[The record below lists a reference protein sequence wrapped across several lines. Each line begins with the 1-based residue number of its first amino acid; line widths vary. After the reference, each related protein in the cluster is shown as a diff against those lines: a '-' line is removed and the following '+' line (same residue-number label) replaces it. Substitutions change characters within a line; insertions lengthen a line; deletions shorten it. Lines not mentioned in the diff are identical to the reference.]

1 MAGFDDMSQ
10 EAQAK
15 QVAETGA
22 LDELSEFS
30 AMLQQKINPRTDSAK
45 KEVDN
50 AVLALVR
57 QASED
62 SSLISEDVID
72 TLSAMIAQLDEKLSA
87 QMNAIMHHDEFQ
99 KFEASWRGLA
109 YTLNNAETDSSLRV
123 KVLNVSKSELQG
135 MMRRYPGAKWDKSP
149 LHNMVYEKNLGTL
162 GGKPYGCLIGD
173 YFFDH
178 TSPDVNLLNSLG
190 KVAESALCP
199 FISGASPALLGLD
212 SWNEISV
219 PPDVSEIFETPEYA
233 QWNSLRDSENARFIG
248 LALPR
253 VLAREPYG
261 PSSNSMVEEFNFVE
275 ETDGHGGKL
284 FSWMNAAH
292 AMAANI
298 NRAYKDHGWTVR
310 IRGVTSGGE
319 VANLPTHVFD
329 TGDGSKDMK
338 CPTEVSITDRREGEL
353 SKAGLMGLIH
363 RQHTD
368 KAAFIG
374 AQSLYRPKKYVDDLA
389 TASDNMSSRIPYI
402 FAVSRFSHY
411 LKVMVRDKIG
421 QSPDRRQLEMEL
433 QAWINKYVSGNPDGA
448 DEAEKAKKPL
458 AGAKVEVVEDELNPG
473 YYTGKFFLKPHF
485 QMEGM
490 DIGMSLVSKL
500 PTGK

>member
-1 MAGFDDMSQ
+1 MANVTQTQTG
-10 EAQAK
+10 QAT
-15 QVAETGA
+15 ET
-22 LDELSEFS
+22 LDGLSEFS
-30 AMLQQKINPRTDSAK
+30 DILKQTIKPRTDVAA

-50 AVLALVR
+50 AVVALVR
-57 QASED
+57 EALNDQSVVA
-62 SSLISEDVID
+62 EDVID
-72 TLSAMIAQLDEKLSA
+72 TVDAMLAKLDKKLSD
-87 QMNAIMHHDEFQ
+87 QMNAILHHAEYQ
-99 KFEASWRGLA
+99 QFEASWRGLA

-123 KVLNVSKSELQG
+123 KVLNISKPELQA

-149 LHNMVYEKNLGTL
+149 LHNIVYEQNLGTL
-162 GGKPYGCLIGD
+162 GGKPFGCLIGD
-173 YFFDH
+173 YYFDH
-178 TSPDVNLLNSLG
+178 GSADVNLLNSMG
-190 KVAESALCP
+190 KIAEAALAP
-199 FISGASPALLGLD
+199 FVSGASPSLLGLD
-212 SWNEISV
+212 SWTEVSV

-233 QWNSLRDSENARFIG
+233 QWNSLRDSENARF
-248 LALPR
+248 LALTLPR
-253 VLAREPYG
+253 VLSREPYG
-261 PSSNSMVEEFNFVE
+261 QNSNSVVEEFNFEE
-275 ETDGHGGKL
+275 ETDGHGGMMY
-284 FSWMNAAH
+284 SWMNAAH

-298 NRAYKDHGWTVR
+298 NRAYKEHGWTVR

-319 VANLPTHVFD
+319 VAKLPTHVFD
-329 TGDGSKDMK
+329 TGDGSKDLK

-353 SKAGLMGLIH
+353 SKAGLIGLIH

-411 LKVMVRDKIG
+411 LKAMVRDKIG
-421 QSPDRRQLEMEL
+421 QSPDRIQLQRDL
-433 QAWINKYVSGNPDGA
+433 QAWINKYVSGNPESA
-448 DEAEKAKKPL
+448 SEIEKAKKPL

-473 YYTGKFFLKPHF
+473 YYQGRFFLKPHF

>member
-1 MAGFDDMSQ
+1 MANETQKQGG
-10 EAQAK
+10 QAT
-15 QVAETGA
+15 ET
-22 LDELSEFS
+22 LDGLSEFS
-30 AMLQQKINPRTDSAK
+30 DILKQTIKPRTDVAA

-50 AVLALVR
+50 AVVALVR
-57 QASED
+57 EALNDQSVVA
-62 SSLISEDVID
+62 EDVID
-72 TLSAMIAQLDEKLSA
+72 TVDAMLAKLDKKLSD
-87 QMNAIMHHDEFQ
+87 QMNAILHHAEYQ
-99 KFEASWRGLA
+99 EFEASWRGLA

-123 KVLNVSKSELQG
+123 KVLNISKRELQG

-149 LHNMVYEKNLGTL
+149 LHNIVYEQNLGTL
-162 GGKPYGCLIGD
+162 GGKPFGCLIGD
-173 YFFDH
+173 YYFDH
-178 TSPDVNLLNSLG
+178 GSADVNLLNSMG
-190 KVAESALCP
+190 KIAEAALAP
-199 FISGASPALLGLD
+199 FISGASPSLLGLD
-212 SWNEISV
+212 NWTEVSV

-233 QWNSLRDSENARFIG
+233 QWNSLRDSENARF
-248 LALPR
+248 LALTLPR
-253 VLAREPYG
+253 VLSREPYG
-261 PSSNSMVEEFNFVE
+261 QNSNSVVEEFNFEE
-275 ETDGHGGKL
+275 ETDGHGGKMYG
-284 FSWMNAAH
+284 WMNAAH

-298 NRAYKDHGWTVR
+298 NRAYKEHGWTVR

-319 VANLPTHVFD
+319 VARLPTHVFD
-329 TGDGSKDMK
+329 TGDGSKDLK

-353 SKAGLMGLIH
+353 SKAGLIGLIH

-374 AQSLYRPKKYVDDLA
+374 AQSLYRPKKYVDDMA

-411 LKVMVRDKIG
+411 LKAMVRDKIG
-421 QSPDRRQLEMEL
+421 QSPDRIQLQRDL
-433 QAWINKYVSGNPDGA
+433 QAWINKYVSGNPESA
-448 DEAEKAKKPL
+448 SEIEKAKKPL

-473 YYTGKFFLKPHF
+473 YYQGKFFLKPHF

>member
-1 MAGFDDMSQ
+1 
-10 EAQAK
+10 
-15 QVAETGA
+15 
-22 LDELSEFS
+22 
-30 AMLQQKINPRTDSAK
+30 MLKQKINPRTPRAQQ
-45 KEVDN
+45 EVDN

-57 QASED
+57 EASTD
-62 SSLISEDVID
+62 SSLIAEDVID
-72 TLSAMIAQLDEKLSA
+72 TLDAMIAKLDEKLTA
-87 QMNAIMHHDEFQ
+87 QMNAIIHHDEFQ
-99 KFEASWRGLA
+99 KFEASWRGLS

-123 KVLNVSKSELQG
+123 KVLNASKAELQA
-135 MMRRYPGAKWDKSP
+135 MMRRFPGAKWDKSP
-149 LHNMVYEKNLGTL
+149 LHNMVYEQNLGTL
-162 GGKPYGCLIGD
+162 GGKPFGCLVGD
-173 YFFDH
+173 YYFDH
-178 TSPDVNLLNSLG
+178 SSPDVNLLNSLG
-190 KVAESALCP
+190 KVAESSLCP
-199 FISGASPALLGLD
+199 FISGASPGLLGLD

-219 PPDVSEIFETPEYA
+219 PPDLSEIFETPEYA
-233 QWNSLRDSENARFIG
+233 QWNSLRDSENARFLG
-248 LALPR
+248 LVLPR
-253 VLAREPYG
+253 ALAREPYG
-261 PSSNSMVEEFNFVE
+261 PNSNAVVEEFNFVE
-275 ETDGHGGKL
+275 ETDGHNGTKYA
-284 FSWMNAAH
+284 WMNAAH

-298 NRAYKDHGWTVR
+298 NRAFKEHGWTVR

-402 FAVSRFSHY
+402 FAVARFSHY
-411 LKVMVRDKIG
+411 LKVMVRDKVG
-421 QSPDRRQLEMEL
+421 QSPDRQQLQMEL
-433 QAWINKYVSGNPDGA
+433 QAWINKYVSGNPESA
-448 DEAEKAKKPL
+448 SEAEKAKKPL

-473 YYTGKFFLKPHF
+473 YYQGKFFLKPHF

-500 PTGK
+500 PVGK